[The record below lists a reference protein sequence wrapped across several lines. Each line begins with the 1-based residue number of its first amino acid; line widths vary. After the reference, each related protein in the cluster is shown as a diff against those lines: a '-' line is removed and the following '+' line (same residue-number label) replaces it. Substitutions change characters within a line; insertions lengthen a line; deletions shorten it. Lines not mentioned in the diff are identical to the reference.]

1 MTTLGGGSTVLH
13 RPGTVGE
20 AVASLAAEA
29 SAGRQVRL
37 LAGGTDLVP
46 ALRAAVRGPA
56 AIVALRRVLE
66 LRVRGA
72 SADTLTVGAGVTYA
86 DLEGWS
92 LAPGLAATSRTVGSA
107 QIRNC
112 GTVGGALGSANPR
125 GDLLTFL
132 SAADAEVL
140 LATAGGNRSTGI
152 ADYLRTGP
160 DPGELVTAVRMARP
174 SGPQTYLKIGGRQ
187 AAFPA
192 VVSCALLVDRVR
204 ERVCC
209 AVGGV
214 ATGPWRVATAER
226 GVRDEVDWVTGTAP
240 AAVARR
246 FGQLVAE
253 ALRGAPPL
261 PEDPRHPAE
270 YRVHAGGVL
279 AARAFARCLGAV
291 PGAGRSG

>member
-1 MTTLGGGSTVLH
+1 MTTPGGPSTVLH

-20 AVASLAAEA
+20 AVASLTAEVE
-29 SAGRQVRL
+29 AGRDVRL

-46 ALRAAVRGPA
+46 ALRAGGRGPA

-72 SADTLTVGAGVTYA
+72 SADALTVGAGVTYA
-86 DLEGWS
+86 DLAGWS
-92 LAPGLAATSRTVGSA
+92 LAPGLAAASRVVGSV

-132 SAADAEVL
+132 AAAEAEIL
-140 LATAGGNRSTGI
+140 LASARGARTTDVDGF
-152 ADYLRTGP
+152 LRDGP
-160 DPGELVTAVRMARP
+160 EPGELVTAVRVARP

-192 VVSCALLVDRVR
+192 LVSCALLVDRVR

-209 AVGGV
+209 AVSGV
-214 ATGPWRVATAER
+214 ATGPWRVAAAER
-226 GVRDEVDWVTGTAP
+226 LAGDEVDWSTGTAP
-240 AAVARR
+240 LALARR
-246 FGQLVAE
+246 FGELA
-253 ALRGAPPL
+253 AGGLRAAPPL
-261 PEDPRHPAE
+261 PEDPRHPAD
-270 YRVHAGGVL
+270 YRVHAAGVL
-279 AARAFARCLGAV
+279 AARAFARCL
-291 PGAGRSG
+291 AGVRRGDPA